1 MEIKKE
7 DILEL
12 MERFEASSLSR
23 MNFTQENISIEFEK
37 TPGGEMPAASAAKQ
51 GGTGVPQ
58 EAASSEAAPA
68 KEQEGTPVKA
78 PLAGVFYRAPS
89 PDAGPFVKKGQTVR
103 KGEVV
108 GIIEAMKMMNEITAP
123 VSGVVKEINTENSAF
138 AQYGDVLM
146 IITEE

>member
-37 TPGGEMPAASAAKQ
+37 TLAGDKFVASTPQ
-51 GGTGVPQ
+51 QSDTGVSQ
-58 EAASSEAAPA
+58 EITSSEIAPE
-68 KEQEGTPVKA
+68 KEQDGIPVKA

-108 GIIEAMKMMNEITAP
+108 GIIEAMKMMNEKTAP
-123 VSGVVKEINTENSAF
+123 ASGVVKEINTENAAF

>member
-37 TPGGEMPAASAAKQ
+37 TPAGEKSVASTPKQ
-51 GGTGVPQ
+51 SGTGVSQ
-58 EAASSEAAPA
+58 EVTSSEIAPE
-68 KEQEGTPVKA
+68 KEQDGTPVKA

>member
-12 MERFEASSLSR
+12 MESFEASSLSR

-37 TPGGEMPAASAAKQ
+37 TPAGEMYATSAPKQ
-51 GGTGVPQ
+51 SGTGVSQ
-58 EAASSEAAPA
+58 EVTSSEAASA
-68 KEQEGTPVKA
+68 KEQEGIPVKA

-89 PDAGPFVKKGQTVR
+89 PDARPFVKKGQTVR

-123 VSGVVKEINTENSAF
+123 ASGVVKEINTENSAF

>member
-1 MEIKKE
+1 
-7 DILEL
+7 
-12 MERFEASSLSR
+12 
-23 MNFTQENISIEFEK
+23 MNFTQQNVSIEFEK
-37 TPGGEMPAASAAKQ
+37 TPAVETPVVSAPKQSNTGVSQDLAASQ
-51 GGTGVPQ
+51 
-58 EAASSEAAPA
+58 AASA

-89 PDAGPFVKKGQTVR
+89 PDAAPFVKKGQTVR

-123 VSGVVKEINTENSAF
+123 VSGVIKEINVENAAF

-146 IITEE
+146 TITEE

>member
-12 MERFEASSLSR
+12 MERFEASSLTR

-37 TPGGEMPAASAAKQ
+37 SATKETHVVSATKQSDTAVSQEITPSGAASAN
-51 GGTGVPQ
+51 
-58 EAASSEAAPA
+58 
-68 KEQEGTPVKA
+68 EQEGTPVKA